1 MRRIIY
7 YIIKNE
13 IEKEEL
19 RTRMDTMDGIMK
31 ITIITMAVIF
41 IYLLFSS
48 N

>member
-1 MRRIIY
+1 MRRVIY

-19 RTRMDTMDGIMK
+19 RTRMNTIDGVMKTMIV
-31 ITIITMAVIF
+31 TMAVIF

>member
-1 MRRIIY
+1 MRRVIY

-19 RTRMDTMDGIMK
+19 RTRMDTIDGVMK
-31 ITIITMAVIF
+31 TMIVTMAVIF

>member
-19 RTRMDTMDGIMK
+19 RTRMDTIDGVMK
-31 ITIITMAVIF
+31 ITIVTMAVIF

>member
-1 MRRIIY
+1 MRRIIH

-19 RTRMDTMDGIMK
+19 RTRVDTMDGIMK
-31 ITIITMAVIF
+31 ITIVTMAVIF